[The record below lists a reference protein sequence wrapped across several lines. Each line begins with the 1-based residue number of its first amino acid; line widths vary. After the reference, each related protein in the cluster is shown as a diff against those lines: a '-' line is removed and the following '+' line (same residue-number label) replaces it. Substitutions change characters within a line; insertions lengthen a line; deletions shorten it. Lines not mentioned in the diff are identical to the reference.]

1 MARIRIEALERPT
14 EQELDAQ
21 QARGV
26 VGAGPRGII
35 SGGPSISRGFSTFGP
50 RTYAPYYWGASVT
63 YWGGPSVF
71 YNNVPAVIYPWGAY
85 YYQPPVI
92 IEPVQPVIVN
102 PWGW

>member
-14 EQELDAQ
+14 EQSLDTQ
-21 QARGV
+21 QTRGIVGSGPGYIRGV
-26 VGAGPRGII
+26 YTGVRG
-35 SGGPSISRGFSTFGP
+35 SHLPYTWTPGVSTYYGGSTI
-50 RTYAPYYWGASVT
+50 
-63 YWGGPSVF
+63 F
-71 YNNVPAVIYPWGAY
+71 YGNVPAVIYPWGAYY